1 MEELIP
7 SKFYLSQNSPNPF
20 KDNTKI
26 KYCIPFKTKVCLTI
40 LSSTGVVIKELVN
53 KIQEAGTY
61 EIIFNRYNISVGD
74 YFCQIQAGDP
84 SIGTGKRFQQ
94 VRKMIL
100 LK

>member
-26 KYCIPFKTKVCLTI
+26 KYCIPFKTNVCLTI

-61 EIIFNRYNISVGD
+61 EIIFNRNNISVGD

-84 SIGTGKRFQQ
+84 SVDSGRGFQQ
-94 VRKMIL
+94 VMKMIL
-100 LK
+100 LD